1 MSGCYNVIAQS
12 GDPQNCDQGATGDPW
27 MIQVTPVE
35 QWLTS
40 LPFLTDTSY
49 PRDFVMLMR
58 EQGTTITLDCLGVV
72 PDDHFTAI
80 PGTNYEVGSVD
91 LDVDGQGGE
100 GNCVDG
106 AQFLSADA
114 PVGVLV
120 GGIDWA
126 TSYGY
131 PGGMSLG
138 ALWQPPTEPPG

>member
-1 MSGCYNVIAQS
+1 Y
-12 GDPQNCDQGATGDPW
+12 
-27 MIQVTPVE
+27 MIQVTPIE

-58 EQGTTITLDCLGVV
+58 EQGTEITLDCLGVV
-72 PDDHFTAI
+72 PADHFTAI
-80 PGTNYEVGSVD
+80 AGTPYEVGYVD
-91 LDVDGQGGE
+91 LDIAGMGGE

-106 AQFLSADA
+106 EQFLSASA
-114 PVGVLV
+114 PIGVLV
-120 GGIDWA
+120 GGVDWA

-138 ALWQPPTEPPG
+138 S